1 MPAEAVAAADEVDV
15 PALDFVVVDEG
26 DADLVEEEEF
36 CVVDVAAEPLLLV
49 EMVVN
54 ELVVALVILEEP

>member
-15 PALDFVVVDEG
+15 PTLDFVVVDEG
-26 DADLVEEEEF
+26 EADLVEEEEF